1 MWKLVFSFSI
11 LGILTSCNQQPAI
24 ERAEYLE
31 KIHPNYPGYKTF
43 LVRSSYF
50 NKPSCTY
57 LEKWAKANIKSNSEN
72 SAENYTFLNYDK
84 ELTLKNPYLN
94 KEYDAIIGDYYLCK
108 MNNDDY
114 KCYLCV
120 DGK

>member
-1 MWKLVFSFSI
+1 MWKLVFNFSI

-31 KIHPNYPGYKTF
+31 KIHPNYKTF

-50 NKPSCTY
+50 NKPSCSY
-57 LEKWAKANIKSNSEN
+57 LEKWAKVNIKSNSKN

-108 MNNDDY
+108 MNNDEY

>member
-1 MWKLVFSFSI
+1 MWKLIFSFSL
-11 LGILTSCNQQPAI
+11 LGILTSCNQQPVI

-31 KIHPNYPGYKTF
+31 RIHPNYPGYKTF

-50 NKPSCTY
+50 NKTSCTY
-57 LEKWAKANIKSNSEN
+57 LEKWAKNNIKSNSKN

-94 KEYDAIIGDYYLCK
+94 KEYDAIIGDYYRCK

-114 KCYLCV
+114 KCYLCG
-120 DGK
+120 DRK

>member
-1 MWKLVFSFSI
+1 MWKLVFSISLLVF
-11 LGILTSCNQQPAI
+11 LTSCNQQPTI

-31 KIHPNYPGYKTF
+31 KIFPNHLGYKTF